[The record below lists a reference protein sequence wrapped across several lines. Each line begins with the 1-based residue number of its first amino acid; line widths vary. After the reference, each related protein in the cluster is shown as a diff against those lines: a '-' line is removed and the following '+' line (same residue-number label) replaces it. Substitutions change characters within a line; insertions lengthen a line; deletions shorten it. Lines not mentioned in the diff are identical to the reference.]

1 MKSCTYFYKGKKIG
15 NVKELDDF
23 LLEKQRFE
31 SKLGD
36 MVFELTSAQ
45 LDAQEKLDV
54 ARKNEEELKK
64 KYEEARK
71 EARKAR
77 RFGGSEEEVI
87 RLKRPYVGVSE
98 FLNGQRNSEGNLYF
112 PNFIAENFW
121 SERYYEWAKGNFT
134 EDEIKV
140 FFDGDETKAVAIPLG
155 NDKDWRDSKGILKE
169 DFGTDE

>member
-15 NVKELDDF
+15 NIKELDDF

-36 MVFELTSAQ
+36 MVFELTTPQS
-45 LDAQEKLDV
+45 DALVKLEV

-64 KYEEARK
+64 KYEEARRA
-71 EARKAR
+71 ARKAKR
-77 RFGGSEEEVI
+77 YGESEEAV
-87 RLKRPYVGVSE
+87 LKMKRPYVGVSE
-98 FLNGQRNSEGNLYF
+98 FLNGQRNRDGKLYF
-112 PNFIAENFW
+112 PNFIPENFW
-121 SERYYEWAKGNFT
+121 SERYYDWAKGEFT

-140 FFDGDETKAVAIPLG
+140 FFDGDETKAVPIPLG
-155 NDKDWRDSKGILKE
+155 NDKDWRDSSGNLKE